1 MNTRRE
7 IDGRHGE
14 KGMDPV
20 ETNHIFQNVP
30 MTRSTPGKKK
40 KNHCHDPCLPRTQ
53 YLALDS

>member
-40 KNHCHDPCLPRTQ
+40 TTAMTLVFLEPNI
-53 YLALDS
+53 